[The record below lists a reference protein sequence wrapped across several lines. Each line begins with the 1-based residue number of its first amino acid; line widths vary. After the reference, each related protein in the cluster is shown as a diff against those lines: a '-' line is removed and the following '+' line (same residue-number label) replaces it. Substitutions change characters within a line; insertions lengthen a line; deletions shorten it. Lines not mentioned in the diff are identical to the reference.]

1 MNILI
6 QILGW
11 LYAQS
16 LKLYPKGFCT
26 KFSAEMEDV
35 FIQATR
41 ENNAIIFCLQELK
54 DLPAS
59 LLREYWYAWTHK
71 EAIMPTNYKRPE
83 WFFYPG
89 WVGLSILAY
98 PLAWV
103 AYFLIIAAIT
113 RAIGHTI
120 EVNGQTH
127 ITEDYLFRYI
137 YFPTLCLLSGI
148 FQYGLLRR
156 YVPKMGGWVLATMAG
171 CLLVFPMMG
180 LLQLAF
186 DAAFLSIWNGVLA
199 FATIGGLI
207 GLSQWLFLRRRIPK
221 AGWWVLA
228 SVLGWSLAVLGSLTV
243 VRNGSALAQLLT
255 ASLSPAIVASF
266 AWWYLLKP
274 KAQQENQL
282 SG

>member
-6 QILGW
+6 RVLGW

-16 LKLYPKGFCT
+16 LKLYPKDFRAI
-26 KFSAEMEDV
+26 FSAEMEDV
-35 FIQATR
+35 FTQATR

-54 DLPAS
+54 DLPSS
-59 LLREYWYAWTHK
+59 LIRQHWYARTHK
-71 EAIMPTNYKRPE
+71 EAIMPANYKRPE

-103 AYFLIIAAIT
+103 AYFPIIAVIT
-113 RAIGHTI
+113 RAIGHTF
-120 EVNGQTH
+120 EMNGQTH
-127 ITEDYLFRYI
+127 ITEDSLFLYI
-137 YFPTLCLLSGI
+137 FFPTLCLLSGI

-171 CLLVFPMMG
+171 CLLVFPSMG
-180 LLQLAF
+180 LLQLLF
-186 DAAFLSIWNGVLA
+186 EAAFLLIWNGALA

-207 GLSQWLFLRRRIPK
+207 GLSQWFFLRRRIPK

-228 SVLGWSLAVLGSLTV
+228 SILGWGLAVLGRLTA
-243 VRNGSALAQLLT
+243 VRNGSAFAQLLT